1 MTRQRVTA
9 ADRAALDEWI
19 KQLAQIGDG
28 LTLDDFRL
36 QTIIATTRAENRVR
50 RILYYTGG
58 AFMLILLAELI
69 DAPKL
74 NDFGMLWCGAWAISL
89 GGLGAVAS
97 VFVTV
102 LKLNPQDVPQKPE
115 QLEVVGRIFLG
126 CLFSLV
132 FALVVIPSELRGFL
146 SFIVSDSRNPPAGG
160 VKLLLPFLCGYSI
173 PLVLGLLG
181 KAIQAVE
188 LTLGFDGRGGT
199 PRARR
204 VRRQSGAV

>member
-1 MTRQRVTA
+1 MTRQRASA
-9 ADRAALDEWI
+9 ADRAALDDWI

-36 QTIIATTRAENRVR
+36 HNIHATEQAERRVR
-50 RILYYTGG
+50 RILYYAGG
-58 AFMLILLAELI
+58 IFMLTLLAELV

-74 NDFGMLWCGAWAISL
+74 IGLPMLWCGTWAMAL

-102 LKLNPQDVPQKPE
+102 LKLAPQDVPQKPE

-126 CLFSLV
+126 CLFSLI
-132 FALVVIPSELRGFL
+132 FALVVIPSELKGFL
-146 SFIVSDSRNPPAGG
+146 SFIVNEAKAPPASGA
-160 VKLLLPFLCGYSI
+160 KLLLPFLCGYSI

-188 LTLGFDGRGGT
+188 ITLGFEGRGGAQ
-199 PRARR
+199 RLRR
-204 VRRQSGAV
+204 GRRPGGLA